1 MVAAGTTQVLLV
13 TPSIIKPLVE
23 VVTRGEEAEMCSTML
38 ELLLVTFRKNEI
50 PVAGVSKSK
59 FTGIP
64 EINGFLISSVSASL
78 LVTRSPVSWVLAMI
92 RWLPVAARFAVAVN
106 VQVAVAFGAIGLV
119 LYVSGVAV
127 TCTPSTNKRTGT
139 AGCGMPP

>member
-1 MVAAGTTQVLLV
+1 M
-13 TPSIIKPLVE
+13 IRPLVE
-23 VVTRGEEAEMCSTML
+23 VVTIGEEAETCSNIFD
-38 ELLLVTFRKNEI
+38 LLLMSFRKKARS
-50 PVAGVSKSK
+50 AGVSKSK

-64 EINGFLISSVSASL
+64 EINGFLMSSVSASL
-78 LVTRSPVSWVLAMI
+78 LVTRSPASWVLAMI

-106 VQVAVAFGAIGLV
+106 VYVAVAFGAIGLV